1 MNTYNIVTNYKII
14 QIIKS
19 GSKYYRV
26 NLGYSATLES
36 NNSERVLSQK
46 DEFAYFYNTMY
57 RTTISGQG
65 NIGNIK
71 FYSDHY
77 ILEDKIA
84 FYYSKE
90 EFIFDFDSKL
100 VKEKGVDFYLGHLIK
115 EIETEYQERL
125 KKKEEEIE
133 IKKNIVGNPNN
144 IIKNPGAATYEDL
157 LAYMEKQR
165 LERLKVK

>member
-14 QIIKS
+14 QIFKS

-26 NLGYSATLES
+26 NLGYSATLEA

-77 ILEDKIA
+77 ILEDKLA
-84 FYYSKE
+84 FYFDRE
-90 EFIFDFDSKL
+90 EFIFDFDFKL

-115 EIETEYQERL
+115 TIETEYQDRL
-125 KKKEEEIE
+125 RKKEEEVE
-133 IKKNIVGNPNN
+133 IKKSVKANPENV
-144 IIKNPGAATYEDL
+144 IKNPGAATYEDL
-157 LAYMEKQR
+157 LAYMEQQR
-165 LERLKVK
+165 YERLKVK